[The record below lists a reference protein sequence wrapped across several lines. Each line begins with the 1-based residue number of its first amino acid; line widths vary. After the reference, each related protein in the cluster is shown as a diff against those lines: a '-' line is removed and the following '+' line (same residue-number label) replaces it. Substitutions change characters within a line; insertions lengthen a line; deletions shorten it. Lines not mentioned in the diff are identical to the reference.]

1 MSDMLL
7 LTSPVLAKE
16 SRETVRDILDV
27 GYIITATMHPEGAI
41 TAHVP
46 DFVPYLQDV
55 AKTSFNTEVAIYTE
69 QIPEHVYQLALAV
82 PSTDRHTALAQR
94 ENDPVSAWVWE
105 SIHAA
110 AQARIPAMVLW
121 QMRLYA
127 LNESAVQMLSTTLK
141 ATSMDASAVAGDGSV
156 EVFGLVPPF

>member
-7 LTSPVLAKE
+7 LTSPVLANE

-27 GYIITATMHPEGAI
+27 GYIITGTMYPQEAI

-55 AKTSFNTEVAIYTE
+55 AKTSFNTEIATYTE

-82 PSTDRHTALAQR
+82 PSTDRHTALTQR

-105 SIHAA
+105 SIDAA
-110 AQARIPAMVLW
+110 VQARIPAMVLW

-127 LNESAVQMLSTTLK
+127 LNESAVQMLGTTVK
-141 ATSMDASAVAGDGSV
+141 ATSIDASAVAGDGSV
-156 EVFGLVPPF
+156 EVLGLVPPF